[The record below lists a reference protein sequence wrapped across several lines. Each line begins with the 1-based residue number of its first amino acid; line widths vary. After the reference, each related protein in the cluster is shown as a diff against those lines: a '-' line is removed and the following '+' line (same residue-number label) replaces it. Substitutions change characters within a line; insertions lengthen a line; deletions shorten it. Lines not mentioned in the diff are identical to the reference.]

1 VKDELSPFIKI
12 HKEQTMLTQTES
24 QQRIIRLQGML
35 RNKGVQAALLILPID
50 IYYFAGT
57 RQNAILWIP
66 ADGEPVLLVRKSLSR
81 AREESPIADIR
92 PFPSSKEFAA
102 VFSVDQVSIG
112 MTFDA
117 VPVQQHNFYTR
128 ALPGRNFVDISMI
141 VREVMSVKSPFELEQ
156 LRYSAGKLSSVFA
169 EVPQFLRAGMREL
182 DLSAEMEYRLRK
194 AGHEGYVRMRAF
206 NQELFFGLAV
216 SSGGLR
222 GGFFD
227 GPVTGKGLSSAAPHG
242 ASYDAIR
249 VNEPIL
255 LDYAGVFN
263 GYIADMTRMFVI
275 GTLDAELQRACDVAI
290 DIQEMVRQAMKPGT
304 IGEELFLAA
313 ASMAEK
319 AGLGSCFMGMP
330 GEQAKFVGH
339 GVGLELDQLPVL
351 AKGFTM
357 PLQSGQ
363 VIAVEPKFVI
373 PGKGV
378 IGIENTFI
386 VTDDGGQ
393 RLSDFSD
400 EIVFLKP

>member
-1 VKDELSPFIKI
+1 
-12 HKEQTMLTQTES
+12 MLTENES
-24 QQRIIRLQGML
+24 QQRVFRLQEML
-35 RNKGVQAALLILPID
+35 RNKGVQAALLVLPID
-50 IYYFAGT
+50 IYYFTGT

-66 ADGEPVLLVRKSLSR
+66 ADGQPVLLVRKSLSR

-92 PFPSSKEFAA
+92 SFPSSKEFTS
-102 VFSVDQVSIG
+102 VFSEEYINIG

-117 VPVQQHNFYTR
+117 IPVQQHTYYSR
-128 ALPGRNFVDISMI
+128 ALPGRTFVDISMMI
-141 VREVMSVKSPFELEQ
+141 RELRSVKSPFELEQ
-156 LRYSAGKLSSVFA
+156 LRKSADRLATVFA
-169 EVPQFLRAGMREL
+169 EVPHFLKAGMREL

-216 SSGGLR
+216 SSGGGAN

-227 GPVTGKGLSSAAPHG
+227 GPVTGKGLSSASPHG
-242 ASYDAIR
+242 ASYDTIC

-275 GTLDAELQRACDVAI
+275 GTLDTELQRAFDVAI
-290 DIQEMVRQAMKPGT
+290 DIQEMVRQAMKPGA
-304 IGEELFLAA
+304 ISEELFLAA
-313 ASMAEK
+313 ASMADK

-339 GVGLELDQLPVL
+339 GVGLELDELPVL
-351 AKGFTM
+351 AKGFTA
-357 PLQSGQ
+357 PLQAGQ
-363 VIAVEPKFVI
+363 VIAVEPKFVL

-386 VTDDGGQ
+386 VTDDGGL
-393 RLSDFSD
+393 RLSDFPD
-400 EIVFLKP
+400 DIVFLEV